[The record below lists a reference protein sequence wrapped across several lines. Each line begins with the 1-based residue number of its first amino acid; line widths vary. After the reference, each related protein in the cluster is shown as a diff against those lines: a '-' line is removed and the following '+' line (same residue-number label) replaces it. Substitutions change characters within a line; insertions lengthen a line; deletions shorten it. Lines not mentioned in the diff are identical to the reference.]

1 MKRNLLCRGAGPA
14 AAGDGAKVTNL
25 KKESERAD
33 DLATFFGP
41 RAGGRP
47 GFFTRRDFLVVGAGA
62 ALSCALPFG
71 CGDDKGKAAGPG
83 AAPPDVA
90 AEGTPWDGTARAL
103 DLMDSLHL
111 ADIRHYGEFV
121 DFGTAARFKYT
132 LGGWMSGF
140 DNDVDM
146 NGLAY
151 TWATRSPS
159 RLYFSLA
166 EPKPLTFELRVKKA
180 GVDWFSIY
188 LNDAPLTKLT
198 MKSGDF
204 EILRATSTLEQAK
217 AGENLLKLVYEDHD
231 HKVAGALAAFA
242 IDYLRIIPE
251 GEAGADPF
259 EAPQLG
265 GLCRPHKVDDKEI
278 DSLLLP
284 APMTL
289 SYYLDVPA
297 GSSLCASAVCIP
309 ASGAQKPQ
317 PIGLKVRLT
326 PADTM
331 AATELASVSISAGEW
346 QDQMWSLAPA
356 AGKLARLDLEISG
369 VKGSRVA
376 LGAPAIRLDPP
387 KIQVATRKPKNA
399 IVLLVDTLRAD
410 KLTAYGNTHV
420 KSPAM
425 DKFASESTLFER
437 CQSTSNWTKPSCA
450 SVLTGLYP
458 DTHKARGHSSRLAT
472 SIKMAGE
479 LFQAAGYATGA
490 FIANG
495 YLAAEFGFNRGW
507 TRYTNEIRE
516 NKPTQAEKVFAEVT
530 EFIKAQT
537 AAGKPFFTY
546 VQTID
551 PHVPYDPPAEDLK
564 LYDAEPY
571 VGPVVPRA
579 TGSLLEGFKQKRV
592 VLEPR
597 DRRHL
602 EALYD
607 GEVTYHDRHFG
618 RFLDELVRN
627 RLLDD
632 TVFIVCADHG
642 EEFFEHESVGH
653 GHTLFQE
660 LLHVPLVVRAP
671 GVVPAGKRIK
681 DNVGLCD
688 VLPTLL
694 AAIGLPPAAG
704 VEGRSLLE
712 AANGAAADPLGA
724 SFSSFWSEADERNLQ
739 WSVRKGDWKLKM
751 RGPVNT
757 SLHNLVEDPA
767 ELNDADER
775 YPIALRALRIAL
787 GQFIAAPDKAAWTS
801 GKIAAQAA
809 AKPQAAED
817 KTEEIP
823 EELKAQL
830 KQLGY
835 MQ

>member
-1 MKRNLLCRGAGPA
+1 MPGAGREKI
-14 AAGDGAKVTNL
+14 GDGATVTISNS
-25 KKESERAD
+25 KTGRIERAI
-33 DLATFFGP
+33 FGAP
-41 RAGGRP
+41 RGEGRP
-47 GFFTRRDFLVVGAGA
+47 GFLTRRDFLVVGTGA
-62 ALSCALPFG
+62 ALSFAAPFG
-71 CGDDKGKAAGPG
+71 CGDDKGKAGGPG
-83 AAPPDVA
+83 AARPDVA

-111 ADIRHYGEFV
+111 ADMRHHGEFV

-132 LGGWMSGF
+132 LGGWMTGF
-140 DNDVDM
+140 DNDVNM

-166 EPKPLTFELRVKKA
+166 EAKPLTFELRVKKA

-204 EILRATSTLEQAK
+204 EVLRATSTIEQAK
-217 AGENLLKLVYEDHD
+217 VGENLLKLVYGEHD
-231 HKVAGALAAFA
+231 HKVAGTLAAFA
-242 IDYLRIIPE
+242 VDYLRIIPE
-251 GEAGADPF
+251 GEGSADPF

-265 GLCRPHKVDDKEI
+265 GLRRPHKIDDKEI
-278 DSLLLP
+278 ESLLLP
-284 APMTL
+284 SPMTL
-289 SYYLDVPA
+289 SYYVDVPA
-297 GSSLCASAVCIP
+297 ASSLCVSAVCIP
-309 ASGAQKPQ
+309 PAGAQKPA
-317 PIGLKVRLT
+317 PVALKVRLT

-331 AATELASVSISAGEW
+331 ATTEVANASIGAGEW

-356 AGKLARLDLEISG
+356 AGRLARLDLEITG
-369 VKGSRVA
+369 EKGSRIA
-376 LGAPAIRLDPP
+376 LGAPAIRIAPP
-387 KIQVATRKPKNA
+387 RIRIASRTPKNA
-399 IVLLVDTLRAD
+399 IILLIDTQRAD
-410 KLTAYGNTHV
+410 KLTAFGKTNV

-437 CQSTSNWTKPSCA
+437 CQSSSNWTKPACA

-458 DTHKARGHSSRLAT
+458 DSHKARGHSSRLAP
-472 SIKMAGE
+472 SIRMAGE
-479 LFQAAGYATGA
+479 MFQAAGYSTGA

-507 TRYTNEIRE
+507 THYTNFIRE
-516 NKPTQAEKVFAEVT
+516 NKPTVAEKVYAEVT
-530 EFIKAQT
+530 AFIKAQ
-537 AAGKPFFTY
+537 AQAGKPFFTY

-571 VGPVVPRA
+571 TGPVAPRS
-579 TGSLLEGFKQKRV
+579 TGALLEGFKQKRV

-681 DNVGLCD
+681 EDVGLCD

-694 AAIGLPPAAG
+694 AAVGQPPAAG
-704 VEGRSLLE
+704 IEGRNLLPM
-712 AANGAAADPLGA
+712 ANGAAADPLGA

-739 WSVRKGDWKLKM
+739 WCVRKGDWKLKM

-757 SLHNLVEDPA
+757 SVHNLVEDPA
-767 ELNDADER
+767 ELNDSDER
-775 YPIALRALRIAL
+775 YPIALRALRIL
-787 GQFIAAPDKAAWTS
+787 LSQFIAAPDKAAWAS
-801 GKIAAQAA
+801 GEIAAQAA
-809 AKPQAAED
+809 VRPEAAED
-817 KTEEIP
+817 KADQIP
-823 EELKAQL
+823 EDLKAQL

>member
-1 MKRNLLCRGAGPA
+1 
-14 AAGDGAKVTNL
+14 
-25 KKESERAD
+25 
-33 DLATFFGP
+33 
-41 RAGGRP
+41 
-47 GFFTRRDFLVVGAGA
+47 VVGAGA
-62 ALSCALPFG
+62 ALSFAAPFG
-71 CGDDKGKAAGPG
+71 CGEDKGKASGAG

-90 AEGTPWDGTARAL
+90 AEGTPWDGTARVL
-103 DLMDSLHL
+103 DLMESLHL
-111 ADIRHYGEFV
+111 ADMRHYGEYV

-132 LGGWMSGF
+132 LGGWMCGF
-140 DNDVDM
+140 DNDVNM

-166 EPKPLTFELRVKKA
+166 EAKPLTFELRVKKA

-198 MKSGDF
+198 LASGDF
-204 EILRATSTLEQAK
+204 QIVRATSTIEQAK
-217 AGENLLKLVYEDHD
+217 AGENLLKLVYEEHD
-231 HKVAGALAAFA
+231 HKVAGSLAAFA
-242 IDYLRIIPE
+242 VDYLRIIPE
-251 GEAGADPF
+251 GEAGVDPF

-265 GLCRPHKVDDKEI
+265 GLRRPYKIDDKEI

-284 APMTL
+284 SPMTL
-289 SYYLDVPA
+289 SYYLDVPLA
-297 GSSLCASAVCIP
+297 ASLCVSAACIP
-309 ASGAQKPQ
+309 PAGAQKPQ

-331 AATELASVSISAGEW
+331 ATTEVANVSLGAKEW

-356 AGKLARLDLEISG
+356 AGKLARLDLEING
-369 VKGSRVA
+369 EKGSRIA
-376 LGAPAIRLDPP
+376 LGAPAIRLAPP
-387 KIQVATRKPKNA
+387 SVQVQSRKPKNV

-410 KLTAYGNTHV
+410 KLTSYGKTNV
-420 KSPAM
+420 RSPAL
-425 DKFASESTLFER
+425 DKFASEATLFER
-437 CQSTSNWTKPSCA
+437 CQSSSNWTKPACA

-458 DTHKARGHSSRLAT
+458 DSHKARGHSSRLAP
-472 SIKMAGE
+472 SIKLAGE
-479 LFQAAGYATGA
+479 IFQAAGYVTGA

-507 TRYTNEIRE
+507 THYTNFIRE
-516 NKPTQAEKVFAEVT
+516 NKPSVAENVYKEAT
-530 EFIKAQT
+530 AFIKLQAQ
-537 AAGKPFFTY
+537 AGKPFFTY

-571 VGPVVPRA
+571 TGPVVPRS
-579 TGSLLEGFKQKRV
+579 TGDLLESFKQKRV

-618 RFLDELVRN
+618 RFLDELARS

-632 TVFIVCADHG
+632 TVFVLCADHG

-660 LLHVPLVVRAP
+660 LVHVPLVVRAP
-671 GVVPAGKRIK
+671 GVVPAGRRIK
-681 DNVGLCD
+681 DDVGLCD
-688 VLPTLL
+688 VLPTVL
-694 AAIGLPPAAG
+694 AAIGQPAPASL
-704 VEGRSLLE
+704 EGRNLLPT
-712 AANGAAADPLGA
+712 ANGAAPDPLGA
-724 SFSSFWSEADERNLQ
+724 AFSSFFSEADDRNLQ

-751 RGPVNT
+751 KGPVNT
-757 SLHNLVEDPA
+757 IVHNLVEDPA
-767 ELNDADER
+767 ELTDADER
-775 YPIALRALRIAL
+775 YPIALRALRIHL
-787 GQFIAAPDKAAWTS
+787 GQFIGAPDKSAWAS
-801 GKIAAQAA
+801 DKIAAQAA
-809 AKPQAAED
+809 AKPEAAED
-817 KTEEIP
+817 KAEQIP
-823 EELKAQL
+823 EDLKAQL
-830 KQLGY
+830 RQLGY

>member
-1 MKRNLLCRGAGPA
+1 MTKNKNEL
-14 AAGDGAKVTNL
+14 D
-25 KKESERAD
+25 RAD
-33 DLATFFGP
+33 DLATYFAP
-41 RAGGRP
+41 RGESRP

-71 CGDDKGKAAGPG
+71 CGDDKGKAGGPG

-90 AEGTPWDGTARAL
+90 AKGTPWDGTTRAL
-103 DLMDSLHL
+103 DLMDALHL
-111 ADIRHYGEFV
+111 ADIRHHGEYV

-159 RLYFSLA
+159 RIYFSLP
-166 EPKPLTFELRVKKA
+166 EPRPLTFELRVKKA
-180 GVDWFSIY
+180 GVEWFSIY

-198 MKSGDF
+198 MKGGDF
-204 EILRATSTLEQAK
+204 EVVRATSAIEQAK
-217 AGENLLKLVYEDHD
+217 AGENLLKLVYGEHEN
-231 HKVAGALAAFA
+231 KVAGSLAAFA
-242 IDYLRIIPE
+242 VDYLRIIPE
-251 GEAGADPF
+251 GEAGPDPF

-265 GLCRPHKVDDKEI
+265 ELRRPHKIDGKEI

-284 APMTL
+284 VPMTL
-289 SYYLDVPA
+289 SYYLEVPA
-297 GSSLCASAVCIP
+297 ASSLCVSAACVP
-309 ASGAQKPQ
+309 PGDAQKPA
-317 PIGLKVRLT
+317 PVGLKVRLT

-331 AATELASVSISAGEW
+331 ATVDVADASIAAGEW
-346 QDQMWSLAPA
+346 QDQMWSLGKAV
-356 AGKLARLDLEISG
+356 GKLARLDIEIAG
-369 VKGSRVA
+369 EKGSRVA
-376 LGAPAIRLDPP
+376 LGAPAIRIAPP
-387 KIQVATRKPKNA
+387 RVEDASRKPKNA
-399 IVLLVDTLRAD
+399 IVLLIDTLRAD
-410 KLTAYGNTHV
+410 KLSAYGKTHV
-420 KSPAM
+420 KSPAF
-425 DKFASESTLFER
+425 DKFTSEATLFER
-437 CQSTSNWTKPSCA
+437 CQATANWTKPSCA

-458 DTHKARGHSSRLAT
+458 DTHKARGHSSRLAP

-479 LFQAAGYATGA
+479 IFQAAGYGTGA

-495 YLAAEFGFNRGW
+495 YLAGEFGFNRGW
-507 TRYTNEIRE
+507 TQYVNYIRE
-516 NKPTQAEKVFAEVT
+516 NKPSTAEKLFPDVVA
-530 EFIKAQT
+530 FIQAQV

-571 VGPVVPRA
+571 TGPIVPRG
-579 TGSLLEGFKQKRV
+579 TGELLEAFKRKRV

-618 RFLDELVRN
+618 RFLDALARD

-632 TVFIVCADHG
+632 TVIVVCADHG

-671 GVVPAGKRIK
+671 GVVPAGKRIRE
-681 DNVGLCD
+681 DVGLCD
-688 VLPTLL
+688 VLPTVL
-694 AAIGLPPAAG
+694 AALGQPPAAG
-704 VEGRSLLE
+704 VEGRSLIPT
-712 AANGAAADPLGA
+712 ANGAAPDPMGA
-724 SFSSFWSEADERNLQ
+724 AFSSFWSEADDRNLQ

-757 SLHNLVEDPA
+757 SLHNLVDDPR
-767 ELNDADER
+767 EVTDADER
-775 YPIALRALRIAL
+775 YPIAVRALRIAL
-787 GQFIAAPDKAAWTS
+787 GQFIGAPDKSAWAS

-809 AKPQAAED
+809 AKPQGAED
-817 KTEEIP
+817 KAEQIP

-830 KQLGY
+830 RQLGY